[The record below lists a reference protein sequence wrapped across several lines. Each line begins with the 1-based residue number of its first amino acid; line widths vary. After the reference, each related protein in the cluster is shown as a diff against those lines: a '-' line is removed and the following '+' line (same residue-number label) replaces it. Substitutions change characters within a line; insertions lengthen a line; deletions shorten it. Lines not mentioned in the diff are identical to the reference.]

1 VVVLFAAVHICRFL
15 ALKGRGDTH
24 QICPLLKVNRPCHPA
39 ARTSQFD
46 PELTFPIEIPQCTN
60 LVLAAWTKLE
70 HAILSPIH
78 LGERHVD

>member
-1 VVVLFAAVHICRFL
+1 VLFAAVHICRFL

-46 PELTFPIEIPQCTN
+46 PELTFPVEIPQCTN
-60 LVLAAWTKLE
+60 LVL
-70 HAILSPIH
+70 
-78 LGERHVD
+78 HVLL